1 MREIRSKFRNSLRG
15 SVAVG
20 LLLCLAVQPCPQELA
35 STPLYAADE
44 TQPQK
49 EQSEPEIK
57 PGGQG
62 QDRPRSLA
70 VDPQLLKKKV
80 EVHTKGGR
88 VYRGKLIEIAPSY
101 IKVRTNGP
109 TEQIDL
115 EQIATIQRQK
125 ARVGLA
131 LGIVGV
137 AIGAIALVVLL
148 VASSD

>member
-1 MREIRSKFRNSLRG
+1 MKHHWVKDRLGLRG
-15 SVAVG
+15 PIVLA
-20 LLLCLAVQPCPQELA
+20 LLFALTAQSDTQRLGASLLYAVQ
-35 STPLYAADE
+35 E
-44 TQPQK
+44 TQPQE
-49 EQSEPEIK
+49 EQSKPEIK

-62 QDRPRSLA
+62 QDRQRSLE

-101 IKVRTNGP
+101 IKVRTNGT

-115 EQIATIQRQK
+115 EGIATIQRQK

-131 LGIVGV
+131 LGIVGI
-137 AIGAIALVVLL
+137 AIGGIGLVVLI
-148 VASSD
+148 VASRD